1 MYNYFQF
8 QFFSTSNIKKILWFY
23 KKPKMGNIL
32 VTNES
37 LIEENNILKERILKL
52 ENKMVDYE
60 KNKEKENIEVD
71 RFYKNLENSVDD
83 YVKEMLKD
91 EEINSVIPD
100 YIEKKIYKNVFML
113 MFKLMKKTTD
123 STKISFM
130 NQEISLKFTPKIDNK
145 EK

>member
-1 MYNYFQF
+1 
-8 QFFSTSNIKKILWFY
+8 
-23 KKPKMGNIL
+23 MGNIL

-91 EEINSVIPD
+91 EEINSIIPD
-100 YIEKKIYKNVFML
+100 YVEKKIYKNVFML